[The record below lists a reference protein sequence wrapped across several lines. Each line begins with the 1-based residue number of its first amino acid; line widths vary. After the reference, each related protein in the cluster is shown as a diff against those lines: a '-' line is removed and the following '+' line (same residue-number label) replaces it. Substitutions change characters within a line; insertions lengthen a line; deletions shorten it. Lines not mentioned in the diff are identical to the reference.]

1 MEAAM
6 FWLISLFSPILY
18 LVLSVSSVNFF
29 VVEKNIIGFLVLGI
43 VPGTNIQIDFYFIFL
58 SLILLITTILLFRL
72 MKSHKLNSL
81 QKLLFSNK
89 QDRLKNISI

>member
-1 MEAAM
+1 M